1 MLKNAGGSYSKG
13 KGGTASAGSTGSPLG
28 YVVED
33 EDSIKNNVDKL
44 VNSPEFKQA
53 QNIIWNPSS
62 TTEARNLA
70 TQTALKKIADYAM
83 MMEQIGKRGTANEL
97 LDNVAASIITQS
109 EEMSHPAGT
118 NPADQEAQN
127 NVNQG
132 LLDTFM
138 NTVVNTTADGKAVT
152 LGDVKNSM
160 NATENMVSQ
169 GQIVNRFF

>member
-1 MLKNAGGSYSKG
+1 
-13 KGGTASAGSTGSPLG
+13 
-28 YVVED
+28 
-33 EDSIKNNVDKL
+33 
-44 VNSPEFKQA
+44 
-53 QNIIWNPSS
+53 
-62 TTEARNLA
+62 
-70 TQTALKKIADYAM
+70 M

-118 NPADQEAQN
+118 NPTDQEAQN

-132 LLDTFM
+132 LLNTFM
-138 NTVVNTTADGKAVT
+138 NTVVGTTADGKAIT
-152 LGDVKNSM
+152 LGDVQNSM

>member
-1 MLKNAGGSYSKG
+1 
-13 KGGTASAGSTGSPLG
+13 
-28 YVVED
+28 
-33 EDSIKNNVDKL
+33 
-44 VNSPEFKQA
+44 
-53 QNIIWNPSS
+53 
-62 TTEARNLA
+62 
-70 TQTALKKIADYAM
+70 
-83 MMEQIGKRGTANEL
+83 
-97 LDNVAASIITQS
+97 
-109 EEMSHPAGT
+109 MSHPAGT